1 MLYYRHAKASLLP
14 EMFTCFRK
22 NSHITVQKI
31 ELTVIGF
38 PLTQRKQGNRRQG
51 CQACTVYSIA
61 EIHVGI
67 NKQVKY

>member
-1 MLYYRHAKASLLP
+1 LP

-38 PLTQRKQGNRRQG
+38 PLTQQKQGRTIVNDMLRPGAVLQ
-51 CQACTVYSIA
+51 TLS
-61 EIHVGI
+61 
-67 NKQVKY
+67 